1 MCAVRGPEPGPDLR
15 PTALEGRPGP
25 TERDGR
31 HGRLAAAVATP
42 HRIEA
47 TVKLDKTKVLVI
59 DDAGPVV
66 ILCVNILQSLG
77 YAVKGAN
84 RGETAL
90 ELLRNETFDL
100 VVVDYRMPG
109 MDGFQVFEQARLLRP
124 ELAFMLIT
132 AHGTADVT
140 KQALEMGFRSVLL
153 KPFTS
158 DELRV
163 AVEKAL
169 AGKG

>member
-1 MCAVRGPEPGPDLR
+1 MKQE
-15 PTALEGRPGP
+15 
-25 TERDGR
+25 
-31 HGRLAAAVATP
+31 
-42 HRIEA
+42 
-47 TVKLDKTKVLVI
+47 KTKILVV

-90 ELLRNETFDL
+90 ELVRNEPFDL

-109 MDGFQVFEQARLLRP
+109 MDGFQVFEQARGLRP
-124 ELAFMLIT
+124 EMAFMLVT
-132 AHGTADVT
+132 AHGTTEIT
-140 KQALEMGFRSVLL
+140 KKALEMGFKSILL

-158 DELRV
+158 EELRG
-163 AVEKAL
+163 AVERAL
-169 AGKG
+169 AGGA

>member
-1 MCAVRGPEPGPDLR
+1 MRQGKR
-15 PTALEGRPGP
+15 R
-25 TERDGR
+25 
-31 HGRLAAAVATP
+31 
-42 HRIEA
+42 
-47 TVKLDKTKVLVI
+47 VLVV

-90 ELLRNETFDL
+90 EHLRDEPFDL
-100 VVVDYRMPG
+100 MIVDYRMPG
-109 MDGFQVFEQARLLRP
+109 MDGFQVFEQARPIRP
-124 ELAFMLIT
+124 EMAFMLIT
-132 AHGTADVT
+132 AHGTPEVT
-140 KQALEMGFRSVLL
+140 NRAMEMGFGAILL

-163 AVEKAL
+163 AVETAL
-169 AGKG
+169 GEKP